1 MNGAKYITLPFELR
15 KPISG
20 EVIAKVLKKNYSIN
34 LKGND
39 LVIGNLR
46 WQ

>member
-1 MNGAKYITLPFELR
+1 MNGAKYIALPFELI

-20 EVIAKVLKKNYSIN
+20 EVIAKVLKNNSIN